1 MGRGGREKPSI
12 AGRLREARDR
22 SAHEPGRSHAPP
34 QAAKTTL
41 FAADLRGTL
50 PEKSLPAIFP
60 NKGEE
65 LACKPGSVEGD
76 HSSGTHVTVSLERP
90 TRKRGRIPLETP
102 ACAGSPTSLFGL
114 APGGVYRAAE
124 CYHRRGALLP
134 HPFTL
139 TGPTCVGLRRFAFC
153 CTFRGLTPPRC
164 YLAPCPGSPD
174 FPPRLRAA
182 IAWPTPARM
191 IQVCTQ
197 ATL

>member
-22 SAHEPGRSHAPP
+22 SAHEPGRSHALP

-41 FAADLRGTL
+41 FAADLRGTI

-139 TGPTCVGLRRFAFC
+139 TVLCGVTRGDLGGLLSVALSVGSRLPGVTWHPIRR
-153 CTFRGLTPPRC
+153 
-164 YLAPCPGSPD
+164 SPD
-174 FPPRLRAA
+174 FPPHSR
-182 IAWPTPARM
+182 
-191 IQVCTQ
+191 
-197 ATL
+197 